1 MGDIAKISCRI
12 VVLINFIVNFVRS
25 YTANAMGANNM
36 KKISITLFIILI
48 VVMATATFLGQNHD
62 ITYASDHIYGT
73 WWFASLW
80 GIAAVSG
87 FVYAAKHLGR
97 RPVRWLLHSSLL
109 LILTGALLTEL
120 TAKHGLLHLA
130 PGDNMDMFVLNDR
143 YSSVVDMPVRIC
155 LNSFDIKYYPGS
167 QMPSD
172 YISHVTVTD
181 KSDGHT
187 FKQDISMNDILSYH
201 HYRFYQMSYNTEDNS
216 STLAVNYDPYGIPVS
231 YAGYYLLFLSSI
243 WILFDRRCG
252 FQMKL
257 SKLSVKGKRNLLF
270 SLLLVALIAIV
281 GVVFMVGSKTYLMP
295 VLRSRLLYV
304 HVSSLM
310 IAYLL
315 MAFIFII
322 AVTALIRQL
331 FHRRIDKLTLYSRI
345 MLYPSVSMMGIGIF
359 LGAIWANISWGNYW
373 SWDPKETW
381 ALIAFLVYAAGVHS
395 QSLKPMRNDVVYHA
409 YMIFTFIILL
419 MTYLGVNYYLSGMH
433 SYA

>member
-1 MGDIAKISCRI
+1 
-12 VVLINFIVNFVRS
+12 
-25 YTANAMGANNM
+25 M
-36 KKISITLFIILI
+36 KKISVILFIILI
-48 VVMATATFLGQNHD
+48 VVMATATFLGQSHD
-62 ITYASDHIYGT
+62 ITYASEHIYGT

-80 GIAAVSG
+80 GSAAVTG
-87 FVYAAKHLGR
+87 LLYAAKHFGR
-97 RPVRWLLHSSLL
+97 RPVLWLLHSSLI

-120 TAKHGLLHLA
+120 TAKHGYLHLT
-130 PGDNMDMFVLNDR
+130 PGDDEELFILNDS

-155 LNSFDIKYYPGS
+155 LNSFDINYYPGS

-172 YISHVTVTD
+172 YVSHVTVTD

-187 FKQDISMNDILSYH
+187 FKQDISMNDILSYDN
-201 HYRFYQMSYNTEDNS
+201 YRFYQMSYNTEDNS

-243 WILFDRRCG
+243 WILLDRRGG
-252 FQMKL
+252 FQKKL
-257 SKLSVKGKRNLLF
+257 SKLSTKEKKYLLW
-270 SLLLVALIAIV
+270 SLLLVSLIAIV
-281 GVVFMVGSKTYLMP
+281 GVIFMVGSKTYLMP

-315 MAFIFII
+315 MAFIFIF
-322 AVTALIRQL
+322 AVTALIRQM
-331 FHRRIDKLTLYSRI
+331 FHCRIDKLTLYSRI
-345 MLYPSVSMMGIGIF
+345 ILYPSVSMMGIGIF

-381 ALIAFLVYAAGVHS
+381 ALIAFLVYAAGVHCK
-395 QSLKPMRNDVVYHA
+395 SLKPMQNDIFYHA

>member
-1 MGDIAKISCRI
+1 MKRISVILLI
-12 VVLINFIVNFVRS
+12 V
-25 YTANAMGANNM
+25 
-36 KKISITLFIILI
+36 LI
-48 VVMATATFLGQNHD
+48 VVMATATFLGQSHD
-62 ITYASDHIYGT
+62 MTYASDHIYGT
-73 WWFASLW
+73 WWFTALW
-80 GIAAVSG
+80 GTAAATG
-87 FVYAAKHLGR
+87 IIYAAKHLGR
-97 RPVRWLLHSSLL
+97 RPVLWLLHSSLI
-109 LILTGALLTEL
+109 LILTGALLTEM
-120 TAKHGLLHLA
+120 TAKHGTLHLA
-130 PGDNMDMFVLNDR
+130 PSDNMEMFVLNNR
-143 YSSVVDMPVRIC
+143 YSSIVDMPVRIC

-187 FKQDISMNDILSYH
+187 FKQDISMNDILSYQN
-201 HYRFYQMSYNTEDNS
+201 YRFYQMAYDTEDNS

-243 WILFDRRCG
+243 WMLFDRRCG
-252 FQMKL
+252 FRMNL
-257 SKLSVKGKRNLLF
+257 SKLSVKRRKTFLF
-270 SLLLVALIAIV
+270 LLVLVTFIAVV

-304 HVSSLM
+304 HVSSLL

-315 MAFIFII
+315 MAFIFMI
-322 AVTALIRQL
+322 AVTAFIRLI
-331 FHRRIDKLTLYSRI
+331 FHRTIDKLTLYSRV

-395 QSLKPMRNDVVYHA
+395 QSLKPMRNDVFYHA